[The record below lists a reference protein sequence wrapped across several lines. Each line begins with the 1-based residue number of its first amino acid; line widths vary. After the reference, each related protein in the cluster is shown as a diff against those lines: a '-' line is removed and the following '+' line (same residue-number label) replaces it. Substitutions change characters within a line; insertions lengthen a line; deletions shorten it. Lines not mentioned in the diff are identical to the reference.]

1 MNSNKL
7 LLKEKG
13 NLVSDEKELATIMNN
28 FFNTAMK
35 DLELNEDSK
44 DNFNNLEYILKA
56 FESHQSIEKSKKAIN
71 ATENFS
77 FCNIKD
83 NEVQKF
89 IMNLYDSLANRVGDI
104 PTGMLQQIVD
114 IDLPVMTQII
124 NMSINNNCYPDD
136 LKLAEVSPVFNKKND
151 LNKELSILSTGFR
164 KNHNTQHYL
173 MSILERWKK
182 TLDKGG
188 YI

>member
-56 FESHQSIEKSKKAIN
+56 FESHQNIEKSKKAIN

-83 NEVQKF
+83 N
-89 IMNLYDSLANRVGDI
+89 
-104 PTGMLQQIVD
+104 
-114 IDLPVMTQII
+114 
-124 NMSINNNCYPDD
+124 
-136 LKLAEVSPVFNKKND
+136 
-151 LNKELSILSTGFR
+151 
-164 KNHNTQHYL
+164 
-173 MSILERWKK
+173 
-182 TLDKGG
+182 
-188 YI
+188 

>member
-1 MNSNKL
+1 
-7 LLKEKG
+7 
-13 NLVSDEKELATIMNN
+13 
-28 FFNTAMK
+28 
-35 DLELNEDSK
+35 
-44 DNFNNLEYILKA
+44 
-56 FESHQSIEKSKKAIN
+56 
-71 ATENFS
+71 
-77 FCNIKD
+77 
-83 NEVQKF
+83 
-89 IMNLYDSLANRVGDI
+89 MNLYDSLANRVGDI
-104 PTGMLQQIVD
+104 PTGVLQQIVD

-164 KNHNTQHYL
+164 KNHNTKHYL

-188 YI
+188 YICATFMDLSKVFDTQNHKLLISKLGSYGFDGKQRISVNRNFSSWQDIIAGVPQGSILGPGLFDIFVNDLFLFLSSSDLSNYADDNTL